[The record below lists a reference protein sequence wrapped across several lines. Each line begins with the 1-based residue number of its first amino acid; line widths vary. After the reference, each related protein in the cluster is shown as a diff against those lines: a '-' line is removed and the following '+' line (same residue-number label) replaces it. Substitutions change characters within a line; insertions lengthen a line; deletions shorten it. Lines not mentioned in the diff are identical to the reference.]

1 MGNTIRDHDPPVGN
15 LIDGGAAVD
24 VVAGG
29 LLLVFSELIHNVI
42 GVVLIAFGL
51 FLFYYN
57 RKFRPELPDPPAKA
71 DRSDLKRGEAAA
83 D

>member
-1 MGNTIRDHDPPVGN
+1 MSNSIKDHDPPTGSTIEVAG
-15 LIDGGAAVD
+15 AVD

-42 GVVLIAFGL
+42 GVALIAFGL
-51 FLFYYN
+51 FLFYYA
-57 RKFRPELPDPPAKA
+57 RKMRDDLPDPPAKA
-71 DRSDLKRGEAAA
+71 DRSDLKSA